1 MPNFAPTEEQ
11 EEIRKLAHSI
21 AIEQLRPHGR
31 TAEKNGEISL
41 ELLHTLLE
49 TGLTTPFPEEYGGS
63 GTLEAVTYTLIA
75 EELGFGD
82 GGLAMNII
90 GSLIGPVTVLLAGDE
105 SQKGHYITPFS
116 DELEGY
122 MRFGSLAFAE
132 RTGGYN
138 LADISATARQEGN
151 HYILNGTK
159 RDVIHGGHARPRVA
173 LLRLEGTSGLDGL
186 CAIAVPPVVHGLH
199 VRSDVQKL
207 GLAAA
212 TSTSFTFDSVEG
224 AASDMLGN
232 PGDSGVIRAATLYQI
247 LRAAVSCGIARAA
260 LEYASDYARERIAF
274 GRPIVSYQGIAF
286 IIAEMAMKLDAVR
299 LLTWRAAT
307 SWDKNEDGSLK
318 TLVQEAEAAQY
329 QAVKLAKL
337 ATTDAVQV
345 MGGAGFIQDHPAEM
359 WMRDAAAME

>member
-21 AIEQLRPHGR
+21 AVEQLRPHGR
-31 TAEKNGEISL
+31 SAEKNGEISL
-41 ELLHTLLE
+41 ELLHTLVE

-63 GTLEAVTYTLIA
+63 GRLEAVTYTLIA

-90 GSLIGPVTVLLAGDE
+90 GSLMGPVTVMLTGNE
-105 SQKGHYITPFS
+105 NQKGHYITPFS
-116 DELEGY
+116 DEVEGY
-122 MRFGSLAFAE
+122 IRFGSLAFAE

-138 LADISATARQEGN
+138 LADISATARKEGD

-159 RDVIHGGHARPRVA
+159 RDVIHGGRARPRVA
-173 LLRLEGTSGLDGL
+173 LVRLEGTSGLDGL
-186 CAIAVPPVVHGLH
+186 CAIVLPPEVHGMH

-212 TSTSFTFDSVEG
+212 TSTSFIFASARV

-232 PGDSGVIRAATLYQI
+232 AGDSGVVRAATLYQI
-247 LRAAVSCGIARAA
+247 LRAAVACGISRAA
-260 LEYASDYARERIAF
+260 LEYARDYAKERVAF
-274 GRPIVSYQGIAF
+274 GRPIASYQGIAF
-286 IIAEMAMKLDAVR
+286 IIAEMAMNLDAVR

-307 SWDKNEDGSLK
+307 GWDRNEDDALA
-318 TLVQEAEAAQY
+318 TLVQVAEVAQY

>member
-31 TAEKNGEISL
+31 SAEKSGEISL
-41 ELLHTLLE
+41 ELLHTLVE

-75 EELGFGD
+75 EELGFGN

-90 GSLIGPVTVLLAGDE
+90 GSLMGPVTVMLAGNE

-132 RTGGYN
+132 RTGGYS
-138 LADISATARQEGN
+138 LADISATARREGA

-159 RDVIHGGHARPRVA
+159 RDVIHGGRARPRVA
-173 LLRLEGTSGLDGL
+173 LVRLEGTSGLDGL
-186 CAIAVPPVVHGLH
+186 CAIALPPEIHGMH

-207 GLAAA
+207 GLAAT
-212 TSTSFTFDSVEG
+212 TSASFTFDSAEV
-224 AASDMLGN
+224 AASNMLGN
-232 PGDSGVIRAATLYQI
+232 AGDSGVVRAATLYQI
-247 LRAAVSCGIARAA
+247 LRAAVACGISRAA

-274 GRPIVSYQGIAF
+274 GRPIASYQGIAF

-307 SWDKNEDGSLK
+307 SWDRDEDDALA

>member
-21 AIEQLRPHGR
+21 AVEQLRPYGR

-90 GSLIGPVTVLLAGDE
+90 GSLIGPVTVLLTGNE

-138 LADISATARQEGN
+138 LADISATARKEGD

-159 RDVIHGGHARPRVA
+159 REVIHGGHARPRVA
-173 LLRLEGTSGLDGL
+173 LLRLEGISGLDSL
-186 CAIAVPPVVHGLH
+186 CAIALPPVVHGLH

-207 GLAAA
+207 GLSAA
-212 TSTSFTFDSVEG
+212 TSTSFTFDSAEVP
-224 AASDMLGN
+224 ASDMLGK
-232 PGDSGVIRAATLYQI
+232 PGDSGVVRAATLYQI
-247 LRAAVSCGIARAA
+247 LRAAAACGIARAA

-274 GRPIVSYQGIAF
+274 GRPIASYQGIAF
-286 IIAEMAMKLDAVR
+286 IIAEMAMKLDAAR

-307 SWDKNEDGSLK
+307 SWDRNEDG
-318 TLVQEAEAAQY
+318 TFAALVQEAEAAQY